1 MFATTTIWQKIGAM
15 VENGRHFVTFPILA
29 VAIFGLVTI
38 LVGLFTWWATHHEGS
53 VHTNAVT
60 IEMLEQ
66 NNRAQERER
75 DLILANQ
82 AELRTNLGIVG
93 NQSQLNARKLDQ
105 ILMDLKSI
113 SSRISS
119 QQPAKTQ

>member
-1 MFATTTIWQKIGAM
+1 MFATTDIWQKLGVI
-15 VENGRHFVTFPILA
+15 VENGRHYVSFPILA

-38 LVGLFTWWATHHEGS
+38 LIGLFTWWATHHEAG
-53 VHTNAVT
+53 VHGNAVT
-60 IEMLEQ
+60 VEMLEH

-82 AELRTNLGIVG
+82 AELRAAVTSVN

-105 ILMDLKSI
+105 ILVDLKLL
-113 SSRISS
+113 SSRMSS